1 MKVRP
6 RILSCVAALVVC
18 ATMTAPNPAGAQGA
32 TTCDSP
38 CKVIPLPLAG
48 PRGAVCDSPCKF
60 MHLPLVTQTTVTSQT
75 SLPFVV
81 DTVSAESLDRIAK
94 TRPRWVSEVDRPAT
108 ITPVSPQPIYPGSL
122 RVKKVEGAFTARF
135 IVDTTGRIEVA
146 SFQVVKRGHPLFI
159 AAVRDVLPL
168 MRFIP
173 AEVAGVKVRQ
183 WVERTFP
190 FTLPH

>member
-1 MKVRP
+1 
-6 RILSCVAALVVC
+6 
-18 ATMTAPNPAGAQGA
+18 
-32 TTCDSP
+32 
-38 CKVIPLPLAG
+38 
-48 PRGAVCDSPCKF
+48 
-60 MHLPLVTQTTVTSQT
+60 
-75 SLPFVV
+75 
-81 DTVSAESLDRIAK
+81 
-94 TRPRWVSEVDRPAT
+94 
-108 ITPVSPQPIYPGSL
+108 
-122 RVKKVEGAFTARF
+122 VKKVEGAFTARF